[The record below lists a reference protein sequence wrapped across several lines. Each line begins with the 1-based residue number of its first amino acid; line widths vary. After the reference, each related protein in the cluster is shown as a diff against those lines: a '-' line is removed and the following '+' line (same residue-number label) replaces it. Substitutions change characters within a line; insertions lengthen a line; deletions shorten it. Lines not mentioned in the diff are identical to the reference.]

1 MFGATAVKHIAMD
14 AKSNPPKKA
23 SGTASKNNGELT
35 NGNGVNKPA
44 TATTNKTIDAFMVA
58 RVAPHNNS
66 PATTSS
72 TLTGVATMASK
83 VF

>member
-1 MFGATAVKHIAMD
+1 MLGAAAVKHMAMD
-14 AKSNPPKKA
+14 AKRSPPKKA
-23 SGTASKNNGELT
+23 RGTASKNNGELT
-35 NGNGVNKPA
+35 KGTGVNKPA

-58 RVAPHNNS
+58 RVAPHSNS